1 MLTCIIVD
9 CICVNYILCILIY
22 KYIFPKKHHTS
33 YILLQ
38 ESDEMMFESYARIEH
53 VLSSFW
59 LHALRGRLS
68 LYLADIHITN
78 SLLYLAAIHNIA
90 CSLLLMELTT
100 LVN

>member
-1 MLTCIIVD
+1 M
-9 CICVNYILCILIY
+9 
-22 KYIFPKKHHTS
+22 HH
-33 YILLQ
+33 LQ

-78 SLLYLAAIHNIA
+78 SLIYL
-90 CSLLLMELTT
+90 
-100 LVN
+100 